1 MGHDSYGDKPET
13 SEELLCR
20 LRKLSAD
27 EVLAELEEKMEQ
39 MTEFSYDSRLVDI
52 YLGVLEEK
60 DPLDLSNE
68 IASMIEDFH
77 KNIP

>member
-13 SEELLCR
+13 SEEL
-20 LRKLSAD
+20 
-27 EVLAELEEKMEQ
+27 LAELEEKMEQ

-68 IASMIEDFH
+68 IAAMIEDFH

>member
-1 MGHDSYGDKPET
+1 M
-13 SEELLCR
+13 
-20 LRKLSAD
+20 
-27 EVLAELEEKMEQ
+27 EEKMEQ

-68 IASMIEDFH
+68 IAAMIEDFH

>member
-52 YLGVLEEK
+52 
-60 DPLDLSNE
+60 
-68 IASMIEDFH
+68 
-77 KNIP
+77 